1 MNPVVQFN
9 GYEPDHINED
19 RLLRTLRLV
28 PRESSSVSYGEL
40 LSVLE
45 AENLKPDDIE
55 AIFKVSASD
64 PSYSL
69 LVAYPDTADK
79 LRRKKVLK
87 DKNLVLDVM
96 MMNEQIVNIRVHWL
110 PIYYDGSILREIF
123 AEYGEVLDIK
133 MNKTSHAKLT
143 AFNGQREVRLKCD
156 EFRKQRIPHLINFQS
171 GQSILITLPGRLPF
185 CLRCSE
191 VGHVRGRCP
200 DRLRGYAS
208 AVTRRP
214 TRNDAMPADAPA
226 PPDAPQSQAGVVSG
240 SNIGDPG
247 NTQAPAAVGTGSDG
261 AVGSGQV
268 QQQTKDMEI
277 EMASSKRG
285 REQEP
290 GGDDFI
296 SPNKTAKGQ
305 SWAPEPTPTENPFF
319 LLSVEEL
326 VIDSVSNTP
335 EPPQ

>member
-214 TRNDAMPADAPA
+214 TRNDAMPTDAPA

-247 NTQAPAAVGTGSDG
+247 NTQAPRLWELDLMVLLALGRCNSRLKKWKSKWSVQRGEGNRSLEVMILSHQTRLPKGSLG
-261 AVGSGQV
+261 
-268 QQQTKDMEI
+268 
-277 EMASSKRG
+277 
-285 REQEP
+285 P
-290 GGDDFI
+290 L
-296 SPNKTAKGQ
+296 
-305 SWAPEPTPTENPFF
+305 NPPPLRTLFF
-319 LLSVEEL
+319 YSV
-326 VIDSVSNTP
+326 
-335 EPPQ
+335 